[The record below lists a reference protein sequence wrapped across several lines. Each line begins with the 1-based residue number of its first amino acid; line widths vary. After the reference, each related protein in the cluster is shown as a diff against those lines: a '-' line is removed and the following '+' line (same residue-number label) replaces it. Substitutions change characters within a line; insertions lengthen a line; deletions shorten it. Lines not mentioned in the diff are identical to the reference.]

1 MKHPVSASTFYFRRW
16 KRAELVAR
24 SLNPTDSWDDLHTT
38 FKSSRAHTQAHSILT
53 STAKE
58 MPFRIWKCLE
68 SMLGMSEDRL
78 DFQTRVIIGIYIIIV
93 PYRFRLEMP
102 MKRQTYSSNTPYPI
116 EFLISSNCPD
126 NFFFFRFN
134 MYGNNQAK
142 HTVPFLGSFTMMG
155 SKLYGGVNFRR
166 KSNPAPWVLCVLLRV
181 WYWCYFWRFGYFRV
195 CLKQTLNID
204 TLLDLFLWVMNLAIW
219 DVIERHLSQWER
231 RIDLLFRT
239 IFAHS
244 MMPFGVFLV

>member
-1 MKHPVSASTFYFRRW
+1 MKEGRACSSVAKSNWLLRW
-16 KRAELVAR
+16 FAYHIQIF
-24 SLNPTDSWDDLHTT
+24 PC
-38 FKSSRAHTQAHSILT
+38 AHTSPLHLNLDCEGNALPDMKMFGEYAWYVWGS
-53 STAKE
+53 
-58 MPFRIWKCLE
+58 FRFSNPCNNRYIYYYRAL
-68 SMLGMSEDRL
+68 
-78 DFQTRVIIGIYIIIV
+78 QIPTRNANETTNLFIQHTISYWI
-93 PYRFRLEMP
+93 PYFIKLP
-102 MKRQTYSSNTPYPI
+102 RQ
-116 EFLISSNCPD
+116 
-126 NFFFFRFN
+126 FFFFRFN